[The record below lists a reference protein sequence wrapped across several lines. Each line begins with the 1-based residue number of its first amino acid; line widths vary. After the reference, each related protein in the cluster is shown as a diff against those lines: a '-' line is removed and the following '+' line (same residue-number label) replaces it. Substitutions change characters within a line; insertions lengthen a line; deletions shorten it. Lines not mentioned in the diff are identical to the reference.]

1 MKRKKSLWY
10 SYQNPDKW
18 ISKHREHSIYEPFKK
33 GSLRYPYYDAPDLN
47 NLQELITYC
56 SYTFKEKTAF
66 RYLDKSNDIQK
77 SYIDFFED
85 VAALSLFLVKHGY
98 NRTHI
103 ALLGENSY
111 EWLVSFFAIVNS
123 DNVVV
128 PLDKESEKA
137 DISKII
143 NKSDTTVLIH
153 SDDYT
158 EEAEANENIVL
169 INMKDL
175 AEIVCSHKTDKCKDL
190 SFYDEIS
197 VDNEDVC
204 AIFYT
209 SGTTSEPKGVMLSHK
224 NIVCDTIATS
234 KSVRVA
240 DPSLLTLPLHH
251 TYGFVAS
258 VTIPMLIGSSIFI
271 NSSTR
276 HLMRDINYVKPEY
289 MAVVPLIAEV
299 MYKKIWENA
308 KSSGKDKL
316 LKKLIKISDSLCK
329 VGIDLR
335 RKLFSSVI
343 DGFGGNLEILVIGG
357 AAIDPAIVRCFNSFG
372 IKALVG
378 YGITECSP
386 VVSTVRN
393 KHYCP
398 ESVGTVHPGV
408 NVRIFNGEIQVKG
421 DTVFIGYYKNP
432 EATAEAFD
440 GEWFKTGDIGEL
452 KNGFLYITG
461 RIKNLIILSN
471 GENISPEE
479 LEQYL
484 KTTISEITEIVVYA
498 DKGGISAEIFAE
510 DGNIEKIKKKIFEL
524 NKNRPVYKQIK
535 QVYFRDIEFEKTTT
549 KKIKRSSLG
558 ENKNA

>member
-1 MKRKKSLWY
+1 MRIIKNK
-10 SYQNPDKW
+10 
-18 ISKHREHSIYEPFKK
+18 E
-33 GSLRYPYYDAPDLN
+33 YPYYDTPNVN
-47 NLQELITYC
+47 NLQEFTFYC
-56 SYTFKEKTAF
+56 ANSYKEKTLF
-66 RYLDKSNDIQK
+66 NYLVKKDEIRK
-77 SYIDFFED
+77 SYQTFFED
-85 VAALSLFLVKHGY
+85 VAALCCYFIKCGY

-123 DNVVV
+123 DNVAV
-128 PLDKESEKA
+128 PLDKESGKA

-143 NKSDTTVLIH
+143 NKSDTSVLIH

-158 EEAEANENIVL
+158 EEAAANVNITL
-169 INMKDL
+169 INMRDL
-175 AEIVCSHKTDKCKDL
+175 AEIISDHKTDKCKDL
-190 SFYDEIS
+190 SVYETIN
-197 VDNEDVC
+197 VDNEAMC
-204 AIFYT
+204 ALFYT
-209 SGTTSEPKGVMLSHK
+209 SGTTSGPKGVVLSHK

-234 KSVRVA
+234 KSVRVG

-276 HLMRDINYVKPEY
+276 HLMRDINHAKPEY
-289 MAVVPLIAEV
+289 IAVVPLIAEV
-299 MYKKIWENA
+299 MYKKIWESA
-308 KSSGKDKL
+308 QSSGKDKL
-316 LKKLIKISDSLCK
+316 LKKLITISDVLCK

-335 RKLFSSVI
+335 RKLFSNVI
-343 DGFGGNLEILVIGG
+343 DGLGGDLKILVIGG
-357 AAIDPAIVRCFNSFG
+357 AAVDPAIVKCFNSFG

-393 KHYCP
+393 EHYSP

-408 NVRIFNGEIQVKG
+408 TVRIVDGEIQVKG
-421 DTVFIGYYKNP
+421 DTVFTGYYNNP
-432 EATAEAFD
+432 EATADAFD
-440 GEWFKTGDIGEL
+440 GEWFKTGDIGEI

-484 KTTISEITEIVVYA
+484 KSNIPEISEIVVYA
-498 DKGGISAEIFAE
+498 DKEGLSAEIFTE
-510 DGNIEKIKKKIFEL
+510 DNNKEEIKGRVFEL
-524 NKNRPVYKQIK
+524 NKKQPVYKQIK
-535 QVYFRDIEFEKTTT
+535 QVYFRNTEFEKTTT
-549 KKIKRSSLG
+549 KKIKRNALG

>member
-1 MKRKKSLWY
+1 MMNVQY
-10 SYQNPDKW
+10 
-18 ISKHREHSIYEPFKK
+18 PF
-33 GSLRYPYYDAPDLN
+33 YDTPDLN
-47 NLQELITYC
+47 NLQELVSFCAEKY
-56 SYTFKEKTAF
+56 KEKTAF
-66 RYLDKSNDIQK
+66 NFFDNKVEIKK
-77 SYIDFFED
+77 SYKTFFED
-85 VAALSLFLVKHGY
+85 VAALSKYLIGCGY
-98 NRTHI
+98 KRTHI

-111 EWLVSFFAIVNS
+111 EWLVAFFAIINS
-123 DNVVV
+123 NNIVV
-128 PLDKESEKA
+128 PLDKELNEF
-137 DISKII
+137 DIDKII
-143 NKSDTTVLIH
+143 KRSDTSVLIH
-153 SDDYT
+153 SDDYA
-158 EEAEANENIVL
+158 EEASVNKKITL
-169 INMKDL
+169 INMKSFTEIISKTKTVEC
-175 AEIVCSHKTDKCKDL
+175 AEL
-190 SFYDEIS
+190 SFFNKVP
-197 VDNEDVC
+197 VDNEEMC

-209 SGTTSEPKGVMLSHK
+209 SGTTSDPKGVMLSHK
-224 NIVCDTIATS
+224 NIVSDTIATS
-234 KSVRVA
+234 KSVCVA

-276 HLMRDINYVKPEY
+276 NLIRDINYAKPEY

-299 MYKKIWENA
+299 MYKKIWESAEKN
-308 KSSGKDKL
+308 GKEKL
-316 LKKLIKISDSLCK
+316 LKKLITVSDALCRI
-329 VGIDLR
+329 GIDLR
-335 RKLFSSVI
+335 TKFFSSVI
-343 DGFGGNLEILVIGG
+343 DGFGGNLKILVIGG

-408 NVRIFNGEIQVKG
+408 SVRIHNGEIQVKG
-421 DTVFIGYYKNP
+421 DTVFSGYYKNP
-432 EATAEAFD
+432 EATAEAFE

-484 KTTISEITEIVVYA
+484 KSNISEIYEVIVYA
-498 DKGGISAEIFAE
+498 DKEGIVAEVYAE
-510 DGNIEKIKKKIFEL
+510 EEKRESIRKNIFEL
-524 NKNRPVYKQIK
+524 NKKQPVYKQINE
-535 QVYFRDIEFEKTTT
+535 VRFRDKEFEKTTT
-549 KKIKRSSLG
+549 KKIKRNKIG
-558 ENKNA
+558 EK